1 MTSEN
6 SRYNRQLILPEIGEA
21 GQQKLSAARVLIV
34 GVGGLGAPIATYLVG
49 GGVGTIG
56 IIDSDVVSITNL
68 QRQVL
73 YTEEQVGLSKVV
85 CARERLNAMNSEVN
99 ILDYNMRLTEEN
111 AEELISQY
119 DIVVDGCDNFATRYV
134 ISDACMKLGKPYVYG
149 AITGLE
155 GQVSVLCHQSCPKS
169 YRDLATFLGISPH
182 ETTSS
187 PAAESPVIGVT
198 PGLVGTVEALQVLQL
213 ICQFGEPL
221 INRLWTIDLR
231 TLQTFC
237 LEF

>member
-1 MTSEN
+1 MN
-6 SRYNRQLILPEIGEA
+6 SDNCRYNRQLILPEIGEA

-34 GVGGLGAPIATYLVG
+34 GVGGLGAPISTYLTG
-49 GGVGTIG
+49 AGVGTIG

-73 YTEEQVGLSKVV
+73 YTEEQVGQSKVV
-85 CARERLNAMNSEVN
+85 CAKERLSAMNSEVT

-134 ISDACMKLGKPYVYG
+134 ISDACMKQGKPYVYG

-155 GQVSVLCHQSCPKS
+155 GQVSVLCHQPSPKS
-169 YRDLATFLGISPH
+169 YLDLATFLGISSN
-182 ETTSS
+182 EVSS
-187 PAAESPVIGVT
+187 HAMESPVIGVT
-198 PGLVGTVEALQVLQL
+198 PGIVGTVEALQVLQL